1 VLERLPVTTA
11 SVDETMDLAR
21 AVAGSLSPGSVL
33 ALHGD
38 LGAGKT
44 HFVKGLAE
52 GLGYEPHEVRSP
64 TFTIVQVHEGE
75 AMPLYHFDAYRVG
88 SAGEFVDLGFEE
100 YVYGEGVTVVEWPE
114 RVEELLPEDT
124 IWLTITHVSPSERRI
139 ERGRPD

>member
-1 VLERLPVTTA
+1 MQLASELAETLEPG
-11 SVDETMDLAR
+11 
-21 AVAGSLSPGSVL
+21 AVV

-52 GLGYEPHEVRSP
+52 GLGYAPHDVRSP
-64 TFTIVQVHEGE
+64 TFTIVQMHEGE

-88 SAGEFVDLGFEE
+88 SPQEFVDLGFEE
-100 YVYGEGVTVVEWPE
+100 YVYGDGVTVVEWPE
-114 RVEELLPEDT
+114 RVEKLLPEGT

-139 ERGRPD
+139 ERGRPNETEAAP

>member
-1 VLERLPVTTA
+1 MRLASELAQTLEPGAVVA
-11 SVDETMDLAR
+11 LA
-21 AVAGSLSPGSVL
+21 
-33 ALHGD
+33 GD

-52 GLGYEPHEVRSP
+52 GLGYAPHEVRSP

-75 AMPLYHFDAYRVG
+75 QMPLYHFDAYRVG
-88 SAGEFVDLGFEE
+88 SPQEFVDLGFEE

-114 RVEELLPEDT
+114 RVDGLLPDDT

-139 ERGRPD
+139 EHGRTGDS

>member
-1 VLERLPVTTA
+1 
-11 SVDETMDLAR
+11 MDLAR
-21 AVAGSLSPGSVL
+21 AIAASLSPGAVV
-33 ALHGD
+33 ALQGD

-44 HFVKGLAE
+44 HFVKGLAD

-88 SAGEFVDLGFEE
+88 SPEEFVDLGFEE

-114 RVEELLPEDT
+114 RVEELLPEET

-139 ERGRPD
+139 ECGRPD

>member
-1 VLERLPVTTA
+1 MLESLPATTT
-11 SVDETMDLAR
+11 SVDETIDLAR
-21 AVAGSLSPGSVL
+21 AIAASLSPGAVV
-33 ALHGD
+33 ALQGD

-44 HFVKGLAE
+44 HFVKGLAD

-88 SAGEFVDLGFEE
+88 SPEEFVDLGFEE

-114 RVEELLPEDT
+114 RVEELLPEET

-139 ERGRPD
+139 ECGRPD

>member
-1 VLERLPVTTA
+1 
-11 SVDETMDLAR
+11 MDLAR
-21 AVAGSLSPGSVL
+21 AIAASLSPGAVV
-33 ALHGD
+33 ALQGD

-44 HFVKGLAE
+44 HFVKGLAD

-75 AMPLYHFDAYRVG
+75 QMPLYHFDAYRVG
-88 SAGEFVDLGFEE
+88 SPGEFVDLGFEE

-114 RVEELLPEDT
+114 RVEELLPEET